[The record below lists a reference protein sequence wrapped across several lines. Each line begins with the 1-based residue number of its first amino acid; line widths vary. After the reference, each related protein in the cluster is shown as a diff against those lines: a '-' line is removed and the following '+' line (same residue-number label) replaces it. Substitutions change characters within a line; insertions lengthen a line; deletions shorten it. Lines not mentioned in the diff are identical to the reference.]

1 LSFFKRRKIRKFAEK
16 AVEQKS
22 TIFVFGSNIFTEAF
36 IEQLIEIG
44 AQEKVSLISD
54 KKLAWIEEVR
64 KKVNVLVEE
73 EREEYAKRNLYETIG
88 FQFAEKVI
96 ILHEDPVIIQNIM
109 SFISNDELK
118 VVLIEQFAP
127 PFVHY
132 LAGQKKGKIIIV
144 DNIFQIVREL
154 YNQMG
159 LPLAK
164 PPVIALPITGKFA
177 KTPLTDIKIPGI
189 LLLNILREDSKEH
202 IYPLDEPVLENDK
215 ILLYLENGD
224 DSLRN
229 LVDFMS
235 KD

>member
-1 LSFFKRRKIRKFAEK
+1 MSFFKRRKIRKFAEK

-64 KKVNVLVEE
+64 KKVNVLIEE
-73 EREEYAKRNLYETIG
+73 EKEEYAKRNLYETIG
-88 FQFAEKVI
+88 FQNAEKVI
-96 ILHEDPVIIQNIM
+96 ILHENPIIIQNIM
-109 SFISNDELK
+109 SFITNDELK

-164 PPVIALPITGKFA
+164 PPVIALPITGNFA
-177 KTPLTDIKIPGI
+177 KTPLLEIQIPGI
-189 LLLNILREDSKEH
+189 LLLNILREDSKHH
-202 IYPLDEPVLENDK
+202 IYPLDEPVQDNDK
-215 ILLYLENGD
+215 ILLYLEDGD
-224 DSLRN
+224 NSLRN
-229 LVDFMS
+229 LVDFMGNN
-235 KD
+235 